1 MQGGQR
7 GCGEDHRAQDVGEQQ
22 GMELPTGAA
31 RKSGPRVGCT
41 APSCLGR
48 GGSGGCA
55 ELVRATLQ
63 EDAARAARLRRA
75 QEDYQAQD
83 EHAGG
88 QQGNEMLALLGGRA
102 GGAGSAAAAAR
113 EKEKQE
119 RREDAD
125 TETGVRS
132 RALLGSTPVI
142 SFTVEVSYVKTEV
155 RPKDCA

>member
-1 MQGGQR
+1 MS
-7 GCGEDHRAQDVGEQQ
+7 EQQ
-22 GMELPTGAA
+22 GSELPTAA
-31 RKSGPRVGCT
+31 VRGSGPRVGGT
-41 APSCLGR
+41 ASCCLGR
-48 GGSGGCA
+48 GGCA
-55 ELVRATLQ
+55 ELVRAPLQ

-88 QQGNEMLALLGGRA
+88 QQGNEMLALQRGRA

-119 RREDAD
+119 RREDAE

-132 RALLGSTPVI
+132 RALLGSTPVV
-142 SFTVEVSYVKTEV
+142 SFHSGGFQCQNGGASQEVCLMLAIDSDLQP
-155 RPKDCA
+155 R

>member
-1 MQGGQR
+1 M
-7 GCGEDHRAQDVGEQQ
+7 HRSKLSRQ
-22 GMELPTGAA
+22 
-31 RKSGPRVGCT
+31 
-41 APSCLGR
+41 
-48 GGSGGCA
+48 GGCA

-88 QQGNEMLALLGGRA
+88 QQGNEMLALQRGRA
-102 GGAGSAAAAAR
+102 GGAGTAAAAAR

-125 TETGVRS
+125 TETGVRG
-132 RALLGSTPVI
+132 RALLGSTPVV
-142 SFTVEVSYVKTEV
+142 SFTVEVSVTKRRCVPRVVLTLAIDSV
-155 RPKDCA
+155 LQPRWLPRCPMGTHGSTAAIHAHVLVL

>member
-7 GCGEDHRAQDVGEQQ
+7 GCGEDHRAQDLSEQQ
-22 GMELPTGAA
+22 GMGLPTAA
-31 RKSGPRVGCT
+31 VRGSGPRVGCT

-48 GGSGGCA
+48 GGRA
-55 ELVRATLQ
+55 ELVCATSQ

-88 QQGNEMLALLGGRA
+88 QQGNEMLALQRGRA

-132 RALLGSTPVI
+132 RALLGSTLV
-142 SFTVEVSYVKTEV
+142 V
-155 RPKDCA
+155 